1 MASFRLLA
9 TNAAKKTITS
19 AKSSLETFKTRLLDI
34 FMTEAKVGLTPQGA
48 LLTGSLVLTELADI
62 GGVDWMLVVNEIA
75 NAEPDLSDLDLEN
88 LSEVLRTKTN
98 NEV

>member
-9 TNAAKKTITS
+9 TNAGKKTITS

-34 FMTEAKVGLTPQGA
+34 FMTEAEVGLTPQGA
-48 LLTGSLVLTELADI
+48 LLTGSLVLTELADL

-75 NAEPDLSDLDLEN
+75 NAEPDLNDLDLEN
-88 LSEVLRTKTN
+88 LSEVLRADNQSK
-98 NEV
+98 